1 MTSDPKSWNR
11 AHAFAKIAHGEQKRK
26 YTGLPYVHHCE
37 MVASRMMNLGC
48 SNDVIC
54 AAYLHDVVE
63 DTHTT
68 EADLRRFFSK
78 KVCDLV
84 MEVTDV
90 SKPEDGNRATRK
102 EMDRQHLEK
111 ASPEAKTI
119 KLADLIDNMYDIVE
133 HDPNFAKVFMK
144 EAEALVEALWNAS
157 EQSLWQRAKWMI
169 EEWHAG
175 PEHGGDLWR
184 FYWYEEDAYDTGTL
198 PPPGSTKWGAA

>member
-1 MTSDPKSWNR
+1 MTSDPKAWNR

-48 SNDVIC
+48 GDDLIC
-54 AAYLHDVVE
+54 AAFLHDVVE

-111 ASPEAKTI
+111 ASPEAKTL

-133 HDPNFAKVFMK
+133 HDPHFSKVFMK
-144 EAEALVEALWNAS
+144 EAEALVEALWDAT
-157 EQSLWQRAKWMI
+157 EQSLWQQAKWMI

-175 PEHGGDLWR
+175 PDDGGDLWAFSR
-184 FYWYEEDAYDTGTL
+184 YEEMLEDKGL
-198 PPPGSTKWGAA
+198 RPPLGSTKWGAA

>member
-1 MTSDPKSWNR
+1 MNKCNPDR
-11 AHAFAKIAHGEQKRK
+11 AEAFAKIAHGEQKRK
-26 YTGLPYVHHCE
+26 YTGEPYVYHCAE
-37 MVASRMMNLGC
+37 VAIRLKDFHC
-48 SNDVIC
+48 SDDVIC

-90 SKPEDGNRATRK
+90 SRPEDGNRATRK

-111 ASPEAKTI
+111 ASPEAKTL
-119 KLADLIDNMYDIVE
+119 KLADLINNMYSIVE
-133 HDPNFAKVFMK
+133 HDPGFAKVFMK

-157 EQSLWQRAKWMI
+157 EQLLWREAKARI
-169 EEWHAG
+169 EDWHNG
-175 PEHGGDLWR
+175 PEGGGDLWPETR
-184 FYWYEEDAYDTGTL
+184 LEEMYNDEGL
-198 PPPGSTKWGAA
+198 RPPPGSTKWGRSF